1 MKDLVLG
8 FLRNHTAASAPCE
21 HIANQVMLDG
31 RWSDLDCP
39 SKTQVKNFVQ
49 SHFSQKKKAAQHALS
64 RRGKRNYIGISLKW
78 LKDEVVHRGLQVGRN
93 KTAGC
98 IRMLEQHDD
107 DHADKLTKFHNTPIY
122 ESESGGSS
130 SNADLLGMTAFKKS
144 IENPR
149 RDVSTKDF
157 IPFLEWYTK
166 ECAYQ
171 QLTIGRRLREKGMLK
186 LLHEHYI
193 QQNGN
198 VKRHDGDHIVD
209 GEPAYKLGDKV
220 KVLWKGNWYPAIVI
234 KCYRNHTWDVKYPP
248 DADQVFCKR
257 LPASLLKIESNTI

>member
-1 MKDLVLG
+1 MKDLIQG
-8 FLRNHTAASAPCE
+8 FLSNHTAASAPCE

-49 SHFSQKKKAAQHALS
+49 SYFSQKKKAAQHALS
-64 RRGKRNYIGISLKW
+64 RRGKRDYTGFAFKW
-78 LKDEVVHRGLQVGRN
+78 LKDEVEHRGMHVGRN

-107 DHADKLTKFHNTPIY
+107 DHEEKLTKFHSTPIY
-122 ESESGGSS
+122 ESESDSTT
-130 SNADLLGMTAFKKS
+130 DLLSMAEFKKS

-149 RDVSTKDF
+149 RDVPSQEF

-171 QLTIGRRLREKGMLK
+171 QLETDRHVREKGMLK
-186 LLHEHYI
+186 LLHNHYI
-193 QQNGN
+193 KQKGN
-198 VKRHDGDHIVD
+198 VKRHDGDHVVD
-209 GEPAYKLGDKV
+209 GEPAYKVDDKV
-220 KVLWKGNWYPAIVI
+220 QVLWKGKWYPAVVI
-234 KCYRNHTWDVKYPP
+234 KCYRNHTWDVQYPP
-248 DADQVFCKR
+248 ESDQVFCKR
-257 LPASLLKIESNTI
+257 LPESLLKMNIV